1 MISTNMKIEIFW
13 KIMYIDMYYQD
24 GCILLQIGTSLL
36 QTAAHEF
43 GHSLGLSHTDSKEAL
58 MAPFYRGFEQSPKL
72 EKDDIRAIQV
82 KSYNTYTFLLF
93 NQKVCEQFSFYF
105 HVIFRHYMAKRHQ
118 TLTIM

>member
-1 MISTNMKIEIFW
+1 
-13 KIMYIDMYYQD
+13 MYYQD

-105 HVIFRHYMAKRHQ
+105 HVIFRHYMAKRHL

>member
-1 MISTNMKIEIFW
+1 
-13 KIMYIDMYYQD
+13 MYFS
-24 GCILLQIGTSLL
+24 QIGTSLL

-82 KSYNTYTFLLF
+82 KSCYNTYKFLLF
-93 NQKVCEQFSFYF
+93 KSKG
-105 HVIFRHYMAKRHQ
+105 M
-118 TLTIM
+118 